1 MATDLQQTQPHSVA
15 PARRCEKTR
24 KRTLTRRAVLWLGQT
39 CNARCYFCYF
49 IDRIRSAH
57 HPEHPFMSLEKAK
70 QICKTLREFYGC
82 TAIDIQGGE
91 PTIHPDI
98 LPLITYCR
106 DIGLYP
112 TLITNGLHLAKPG
125 VLEQFRDAGVRDFL
139 VSLHGIGEVHDEVVG
154 RKGASEKIITA
165 IERMRDLGIPFRFNC
180 TMSKPVVPLLP
191 QIAEK
196 AIAYGAEAVNF
207 IAFNPFGD
215 QETGRRSA
223 ENVARYADIKDTLAR
238 AIDMLEDAGIE
249 CNVRYMPLC
258 MAEERH
264 RKNFY
269 NYQQLSYDH
278 HEWEYNSWLWTMMQS
293 QMMRAGDPAP
303 PFIMGPFDRRI
314 WHTEGTVIGDRAK
327 ARPILYGAL
336 FALQRLA
343 GRAMR
348 LYYGKHGMYRR
359 EAKLRAALE
368 CKYRYHEAC
377 TSCALRAI
385 CDGFHGDYAEF
396 FGADEA
402 RPITDMDPVDDPIH
416 FIRDQEKVVEP
427 EDAPWAL

>member
-1 MATDLQQTQPHSVA
+1 MATDLQQTLPHPVA
-15 PARRCEKTR
+15 APPRCHKTR
-24 KRTLTRRAVLWLGQT
+24 KRTLTRRAVMWLGQT

-112 TLITNGLHLAKPG
+112 TLITNGIHLAKPG
-125 VLEQFRDAGVRDFL
+125 ILEQFRDAGVRDFL

-165 IERMRDLGIPFRFNC
+165 IERMRDLAIPFRFNC
-180 TMSKPVVPLLP
+180 TMSKPVIPLLP
-191 QIAEK
+191 LIAQK
-196 AIAYGAEAVNF
+196 AIDYGAEAVNF

-223 ENVARYADIKDTLAR
+223 ENVARYSDIKDILAR

-278 HEWEYNSWLWTMMQS
+278 HEWDYNSWLWTMMQS
-293 QMMRAGDPAP
+293 QMMRPGDPAP
-303 PFIMGPFDRRI
+303 PIVMGPYDRRI
-314 WHTEGTVIGDRAK
+314 RHIPGTVLGDRAK
-327 ARPILYGAL
+327 ARPLLYRTL
-336 FALQRLA
+336 YALQHLG

-348 LYYGKHGMYRR
+348 LYYGKRGMYRR
-359 EAKLRAALE
+359 EAVYRAANE

-377 TSCALRAI
+377 ASCALRPI
-385 CDGFHGDYAEF
+385 CDGFHGDYAGF
-396 FGADEA
+396 FGTDEA
-402 RPITDMDPVDDPIH
+402 RPITDMDPVNDPLR
-416 FIRDQEKVVEP
+416 FIRDQEKIVEP
-427 EDAPWAL
+427 EDASWAL